1 MEQNEFQYCRDVVAR
16 VLKLV
21 DIYVAIYVADFPIFC
36 LHVFCPCTGTNLSSV
51 AHVQFLLLCCVPLV
65 VDPTLD
71 AGSIIFN

>member
-1 MEQNEFQYCRDVVAR
+1 MHHPP
-16 VLKLV
+16 LMLHILV
-21 DIYVAIYVADFPIFC
+21 DIYVADFCIFC

-65 VDPTLD
+65 VDPTFD